1 MRVDRSYCSNQNTWS
16 ENHPQCIVVH
26 NTDNFAAGADA
37 RAHARA
43 QYQGNL
49 QIMGIVSTSIAVAPL
64 IRLRR
69 TAEDAGMSGEIME
82 VKIYSA
88 DMETG
93 TASRLRCA
101 CRKDMITKPHFYIR
115 WSW

>member
-1 MRVDRSYCSNQNTWS
+1 MKFKPVIFPELLKFCLLY
-16 ENHPQCIVVH
+16 
-26 NTDNFAAGADA
+26 
-37 RAHARA
+37 
-43 QYQGNL
+43 
-49 QIMGIVSTSIAVAPL
+49 TS
-64 IRLRR
+64 
-69 TAEDAGMSGEIME
+69 MSGEIME